1 MQLGFHTAT
10 CFIGTAWELGPRL
23 EGRGNVG
30 DDGLGLP
37 QAVRIRLEPMADSWI
52 VSDPEVLGGKP
63 CVRGT
68 RLSVELLLELLS
80 QGATPQQILDMY
92 PYLPPAGLQAAL
104 D

>member
-1 MQLGFHTAT
+1 
-10 CFIGTAWELGPRL
+10 
-23 EGRGNVG
+23 
-30 DDGLGLP
+30 
-37 QAVRIRLEPMADSWI
+37 MADSWI

-104 D
+104 EYAARALKNEVVLEVKTTA